1 MDRNAGDRH
10 AWSGTVSAEAE
21 GPMRWGPAPPVDN
34 SRAAQAL
41 LIVLSVTAGCTDVI
55 VVLNGLF
62 AAHITGNLVILA
74 AHIVGGGEAQI
85 APMLS
90 VPVFIVMVGLTR
102 LLAGGLESIGL
113 ASLRPLLLL
122 QFLLLA
128 GFLVLCVAFG
138 PRIDPNAAIAI
149 LAGMLGVSAMA
160 VQNALVQISLK
171 GAPSTAVMTSNV
183 TRFAMDVGELLLG
196 GDPADVAKARNR
208 AAHTLPAIVG
218 FTVGCG
224 LGAACEA
231 ALGTWSLALPA
242 GLALLAFARGLRPS
256 PGMDRAD
263 EPSRFSYT
271 RFATNRLACCP
282 ASGGCATVRRSAA
295 ALWAA
300 ALGLGLSCPLRRVLA
315 RARKCLL
322 GRHHSRDR
330 CFAA

>member
-1 MDRNAGDRH
+1 MG
-10 AWSGTVSAEAE
+10 WV
-21 GPMRWGPAPPVDN
+21 PAPPVDN
-34 SRAAQAL
+34 SRAVQAL
-41 LIVLSVTAGCTDVI
+41 LIVLSVTAGCTDI
-55 VVLNGLF
+55 IGFLVLNGLF
-62 AAHITGNLVILA
+62 TAHITGNLVILA

-128 GFLVLCVAFG
+128 GFLVLCVAAG
-138 PRIDPNAAIAI
+138 PRIDPNAANAI

-183 TRFAMDVGELLLG
+183 TRFAMDVGEVLLG

-208 AAHTLPAIVG
+208 AARTLPAIVG
-218 FTVGCG
+218 FTAGCG

-242 GLALLAFARGLRPS
+242 GLALLAFAMG
-256 PGMDRAD
+256 
-263 EPSRFSYT
+263 
-271 RFATNRLACCP
+271 
-282 ASGGCATVRRSAA
+282 
-295 ALWAA
+295 
-300 ALGLGLSCPLRRVLA
+300 
-315 RARKCLL
+315 
-322 GRHHSRDR
+322 
-330 CFAA
+330 FAAEPDDGPH